1 MPDIPST
8 NPVIHDAQRCMRGL
22 AIVAWGDA
30 RPLTAAA
37 QWALA
42 MSESDGDAHEPW
54 DAPPDRL
61 ATFDDT
67 LALLDSCYR
76 RARCDRRQRERARTG
91 YAMLV
96 ADTEAEVDGRFATAL
111 AAIGGIAVLWRL
123 ADRAADTLRLPEG
136 STHGLHLT
144 DDAWAVIGG
153 EAIAAAIADDA
164 RRSSYGCATLFA
176 ITAANACREMWA
188 TWRATLL
195 ASLIMPVGDTCRDP
209 LLLLLAGGLADEG
222 ISTSELHILVE
233 NAPLYRDTEL
243 QPLLANHPA
252 ATTEVQ
258 QALGIALAR
267 AARAAHPRAVAATFI
282 ERCARIL
289 GADHPVTRAGAA
301 AWEAATN

>member
-22 AIVAWGDA
+22 AIVAWSEA

-42 MSESDGDAHEPW
+42 MGEPDPDAREPW

-61 ATFDDT
+61 STFDDT
-67 LALLDSCYR
+67 LALLDACYR

-96 ADTEAEVDGRFATAL
+96 ADTETEVDARFATAL

-123 ADRAADTLRLPEG
+123 ADRAAESLRQAEVVP
-136 STHGLHLT
+136 HPLHLT
-144 DDAWAVIGG
+144 DEAWDLIGS
-153 EAIAAAIADDA
+153 EAIVAAIADDT
-164 RRSSYGCATLFA
+164 RRSAYGCATLFA
-176 ITAANACREMWA
+176 LTAAGACRHQWA
-188 TWRATLL
+188 TWRAALL
-195 ASLIMPVGDTCRDP
+195 ASLIMPAGDTCRDP
-209 LLLLLAGGLADEG
+209 LLLLLAGGLAEQG
-222 ISTSELHILVE
+222 VSTSELHIIVE

-243 QPLLANHPA
+243 QPLIANHPA

-258 QALGIALAR
+258 QALGVALAR

-289 GADHPVTRAGAA
+289 GADHPVTRAGVA
-301 AWEAATN
+301 AWESATN